1 MNAFGNWLATSWLG
15 GLLKMAAGVAL
26 GSLYVAL
33 QEGGLNSINMSTVS
47 QAVTAALIVVTPVV
61 INALNKADGRYG
73 LTPTPPAE

>member
-33 QEGGLNSINMSTVS
+33 QNGGLGSIDMNSVN
-47 QAVTAALIVVTPVV
+47 QAVTAALIVVTPVI

-73 LTPTPPAE
+73 LGNPPPAE